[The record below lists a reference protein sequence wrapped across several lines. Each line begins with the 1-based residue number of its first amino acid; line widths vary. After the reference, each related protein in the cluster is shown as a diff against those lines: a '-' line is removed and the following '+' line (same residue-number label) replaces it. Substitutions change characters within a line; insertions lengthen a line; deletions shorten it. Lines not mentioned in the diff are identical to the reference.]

1 MLGPTR
7 GELVCSLAEQA
18 HELMQAVLGMV
29 QPFAL
34 NNYDAFQQST
44 SSVVRAIPG
53 THGKR
58 QRADGTV
65 AVNAA

>member
-1 MLGPTR
+1 
-7 GELVCSLAEQA
+7 
-18 HELMQAVLGMV
+18 MQAVLGMV